1 MRNLDVLHLNAHQ
14 ENFTFKELN
23 KQMNCNVKLDKV

>member
-23 KQMNCNVKLDKV
+23 KQINTRSII